1 MQNNKVKKLVLSAVL
16 AAFVCTA
23 TAAFSFPLPGNGFA
37 NLGDCFVIICGGII
51 GSWWGAAAAAV
62 GSALADVILTY
73 VMYAPATFI
82 IKGLMALAVFLI
94 VRRSHSIPRIV
105 LGAVI
110 AEVIMVLGYFA
121 FECFA
126 IGTAGAAAD
135 IPGNAVQGLVGA
147 VTGSIVLSVFL
158 KIKKLNEFF
167 K

>member
-16 AAFVCTA
+16 AAITCAA

-37 NLGDCFVIICGGII
+37 NLGDCFVIICGGLI

-62 GSALADVILTY
+62 GSALADIILTY
-73 VMYAPATFI
+73 VLYAPATFI
-82 IKGLMALAVFLI
+82 IKGLMALVVFLI
-94 VRRSHSIPRIV
+94 VRKSGSIVRIV
-105 LGAVI
+105 IAAVS
-110 AEVIMVLGYFA
+110 AEIIMVLGYFV

-147 VTGSIVLSVFL
+147 VTGSVVLSVFL
-158 KIKKLNEFF
+158 KTKRIRAFF
-167 K
+167 E